1 MKTCMNKTLLQYI
14 KRAAALSM
22 TAVLLLTTACGKTG
36 GSRNGTGSA
45 GSGSGDPEFDEFLEN
60 LFIEEM
66 EDNTLNLHF
75 TLKDPSLYGLE
86 DMEPTLG
93 DLTDRDFANMEEDFE
108 DLKETFKELESYDY
122 DDLSDKQKLTY
133 DILHKYMERELDM
146 EDCKYEGTIFGIV
159 TGVQSNMPLNMS
171 LYEFYNQ
178 DDVEDYLALMD
189 QMDDYFDYCT
199 DYEAY
204 RTEQGFGMSD
214 VMIDDAVEQCETFL
228 EHREDNYLITTFDH
242 KIDAMDL
249 SDSEKEAY
257 KDRNKNVVLNVMIP
271 AYEDTIDALNA
282 LKGKSKDLGGI
293 CNYED
298 GKRYYEYILARK
310 SGSSKT
316 PEEMEQTLLEVMDDA
331 TEMMYDVYANA
342 PEVYMEYYGD
352 ENFQVAG
359 LEEPEEFL
367 EYYKSQMVE
376 AFPTPPAVNYTI
388 SDIDPAI
395 ADIVSPAFCVTPCID
410 DYTNGVIQVNRSE
423 DNHSSG
429 SLSSTYAHEGY
440 PGHLYQ
446 MTYFLSQDPYPIR
459 NCLNFLGYD
468 EGWAVYVEMRSYNLI
483 DYTNYDSKYVREMY
497 ICNELLN
504 MSLSCLIDLY
514 VNYYGYS
521 VEEIADFMNENGYN
535 GDMAEE
541 LYYMMVEEPGY
552 YPQYF
557 MGYLEYCELR
567 DYAKDRL
574 GSDFDEVEYHK
585 VILETGPCDFDTLRS
600 QMDAYIDSVNAD
612 GTN

>member
-1 MKTCMNKTLLQYI
+1 MSYDGGPF
-14 KRAAALSM
+14 
-22 TAVLLLTTACGKTG
+22 TAEAVKEAFGNHGFKLNDSSFSEASAEDLERLTTV
-36 GSRNGTGSA
+36 
-45 GSGSGDPEFDEFLEN
+45 E
-60 LFIEEM
+60 
-66 EDNTLNLHF
+66 
-75 TLKDPSLYGLE
+75 Y
-86 DMEPTLG
+86 
-93 DLTDRDFANMEEDFE
+93 ANKIID
-108 DLKETFKELESYDY
+108 
-122 DDLSDKQKLTY
+122 
-133 DILHKYMERELDM
+133 
-146 EDCKYEGTIFGIV
+146 
-159 TGVQSNMPLNMS
+159 
-171 LYEFYNQ
+171 
-178 DDVEDYLALMD
+178 AWLMD

-298 GKRYYEYILARK
+298 GKRYYEYIQARK

-376 AFPTPPAVNYTI
+376 AFPTPPAVP
-388 SDIDPAI
+388 S
-395 ADIVSPAFCVTPCID
+395 
-410 DYTNGVIQVNRSE
+410 
-423 DNHSSG
+423 
-429 SLSSTYAHEGY
+429 
-440 PGHLYQ
+440 
-446 MTYFLSQDPYPIR
+446 R
-459 NCLNFLGYD
+459 NCSRRGLEQRDRG
-468 EGWAVYVEMRSYNLI
+468 
-483 DYTNYDSKYVREMY
+483 
-497 ICNELLN
+497 
-504 MSLSCLIDLY
+504 CLK
-514 VNYYGYS
+514 S
-521 VEEIADFMNENGYN
+521 
-535 GDMAEE
+535 
-541 LYYMMVEEPGY
+541 
-552 YPQYF
+552 
-557 MGYLEYCELR
+557 
-567 DYAKDRL
+567 
-574 GSDFDEVEYHK
+574 
-585 VILETGPCDFDTLRS
+585 T
-600 QMDAYIDSVNAD
+600 
-612 GTN
+612 